1 MFGIKVGLIIEFKLF
16 QFILFTDMYILLKN
30 NKEENEAKMTSLEKE
45 LKELKTENL
54 DYLNQSKKQNKVS
67 VLFILTS
74 AVNRYIVIKFKK
86 FLNQRKI

>member
-1 MFGIKVGLIIEFKLF
+1 
-16 QFILFTDMYILLKN
+16 MYILLKN

-74 AVNRYIVIKFKK
+74 AVNRNIVIKLKK